1 MEKLSKRNG
10 NGTGHAP
17 PEKRKKTEKGKK
29 KDSPVAECAGNGSSR
44 KKMKSL
50 RNALAGGTYRVESK
64 KVAGKIVDDAVR
76 EIRSRL
82 R

>member
-1 MEKLSKRNG
+1 VKKLSGRNG

-17 PEKRKKTEKGKK
+17 PEKRKKTEKRNK
-29 KDSPVAECAGNGSSR
+29 KDSPVAGCAGNGCCP

-50 RNALAGGTYRVESK
+50 RTAVAGGTYRVESK